1 MNDPGDRLT
10 KRGDARG
17 TPQRQD
23 HQEGTNQ
30 EGTNDETHLEG
41 VAMLRRLVHVLLVVA
56 LGTALATAALTAPA
70 VAQEPPTI
78 TARLTGNATLVAKG
92 AAVDV
97 EVAYSC
103 SPDTTSATI
112 GVELTQRVSSGQ
124 LATGFGFTSDL
135 VCDGAE
141 HTTTVRV
148 VAEGGN
154 AFKKGSAV
162 AEVDLVACNEFTC
175 VFSGLSPGTV
185 RIR

>member
-1 MNDPGDRLT
+1 
-10 KRGDARG
+10 
-17 TPQRQD
+17 
-23 HQEGTNQ
+23 
-30 EGTNDETHLEG
+30 
-41 VAMLRRLVHVLLVVA
+41 MLRRLIHILLVVA
-56 LGTALATAALTAPA
+56 LGTALATAALTTPA

-78 TARLTGNATLVAKG
+78 TASLTGAATLVAKG

-103 SPDTTSATI
+103 SPDATSASI
-112 GVELTQRVSSGQ
+112 AVQLTQRVSSGQ
-124 LATGFGFTSDL
+124 LATGSGFASTSTGGL

-148 VAEGGN
+148 VAEGGL
-154 AFKKGSAV
+154 AFKKGAAV
-162 AEVDLVACNEFTC
+162 AEVVELVACNEFGC

>member
-1 MNDPGDRLT
+1 
-10 KRGDARG
+10 
-17 TPQRQD
+17 
-23 HQEGTNQ
+23 
-30 EGTNDETHLEG
+30 
-41 VAMLRRLVHVLLVVA
+41 MLRRLVRILLVVA
-56 LGTALATAALTAPA
+56 LGTALATTALTAPA

-112 GVELTQRVSSGQ
+112 SVELTQRVSSGQ
-124 LATGFGFTSDL
+124 LATGLGFTSDL

-141 HTTTVRV
+141 HITTVRV
-148 VAEGGN
+148 VAEGSN
-154 AFKKGSAV
+154 AFKKGEAV
-162 AEVDLVACNEFTC
+162 ADVDLVACNEFTC